1 MRSGHMCTQPVHRAL
16 GVSASLRA
24 SPYFYNTYADV
35 DTFVDALKESIDFFG
50 EMGL

>member
-1 MRSGHMCTQPVHRAL
+1 MCTQPAHRYL

-24 SPYFYNTYADV
+24 SPYFYNTHADV
-35 DTFVDALKESIDFFG
+35 DAFVDALKESIEFFT